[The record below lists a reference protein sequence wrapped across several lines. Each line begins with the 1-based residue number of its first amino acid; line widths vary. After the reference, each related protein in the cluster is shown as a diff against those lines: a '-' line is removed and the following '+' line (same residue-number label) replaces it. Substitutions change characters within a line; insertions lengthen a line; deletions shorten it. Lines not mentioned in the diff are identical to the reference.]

1 MLSVPHLNHCLGL
14 LAGVRTSMEALSD
27 AGRVQPV
34 YKAKMEIVLRKTDRF
49 DEIMAQQAEEAAAEA
64 EADVGADEDAEDGE
78 DS

>member
-1 MLSVPHLNHCLGL
+1 
-14 LAGVRTSMEALSD
+14 
-27 AGRVQPV
+27 VQPV